1 MVRSAQRVSFIHSR
15 THSPDPSLNKC
26 LSAASNAD
34 GAAVVLGDCAS
45 ANAQWT
51 VPKGAGN
58 AGTLQIF
65 GNKVRFPLP
74 HRDATQRKLIFGIV
88 PRRYKWRRHQR
99 EQAPD
104 LDLRHRKH

>member
-1 MVRSAQRVSFIHSR
+1 MVRSVQRVSSIHCSR
-15 THSPDPSLNKC
+15 THSPDPSLIKC

-34 GAAVVLGDCAS
+34 GAAVVLGDCTS

-65 GNKVRFPLP
+65 GDKARFPLP
-74 HRDATQRKLIFGIV
+74 HRNTTKADIFGIV
-88 PRRYKWRRHQR
+88 PRRYKWRHHQR

-104 LDLRHRKH
+104 LDLRHRKY

>member
-1 MVRSAQRVSFIHSR
+1 MTQYLP
-15 THSPDPSLNKC
+15 TPDPSLIKC

-34 GAAVVLGDCAS
+34 GAAVVLGDCTS

-65 GNKVRFPLP
+65 GDKARFPP
-74 HRDATQRKLIFGIV
+74 SSSQ
-88 PRRYKWRRHQR
+88 YN
-99 EQAPD
+99 ES
-104 LDLRHRKH
+104 